1 MKFSVNYVSALISIA
16 IGMWISSFCLVLI
29 PLANIME
36 LLKLV
41 TIPLGISILTYL
53 FLTRTGEGRE
63 LVQDFARNIEK
74 KYGKV
79 RFTVCFIL
87 IALGVSL
94 LILTGGAYLDMINWY
109 QFLNTTWTYTFPQYV
124 AVVPNLMLRAL
135 TQSEADCSLGTSLF
149 WIGIAL
155 IVIPHFELSK
165 FNNKDSIIP
174 AMIML
179 SWIAFGLYCFTLYII
194 TTGID
199 LYHYWFNTFPN
210 CELYCNT
217 TLLAVLGKCSFH
229 NVTLCKLF
237 NATAVR
243 IEIPLDNPLS
253 FPCYYKYKIIN
264 GLLFYRLN
272 KTCVIELV
280 LRKLKIMKR

>member
-1 MKFSVNYVSALISIA
+1 MKFSTRYVSILISITV
-16 IGMWISSFCLVLI
+16 GMWATSICLVMLPLI
-29 PLANIME
+29 NLTD
-36 LLKLV
+36 LLKLII
-41 TIPLGISILTYL
+41 TPLIISILVYLALTY
-53 FLTRTGEGRE
+53 TKKGRE
-63 LVQDFARNIEK
+63 FVQDFAKDMEK

-109 QFLNTTWTYTFPQYV
+109 QFLNSTWTYTFPQYV
-124 AVVPNLMLRAL
+124 AVVPNPILKML
-135 TQSEADCSLGTSLF
+135 TQSKVDVVVGVILF
-149 WIGIAL
+149 WIGIFL
-155 IVIPHFELSK
+155 IMFPHFIFATYNRESSAHLAM
-165 FNNKDSIIP
+165 FILFIIALVVCEVS
-174 AMIML
+174 AMIA
-179 SWIAFGLYCFTLYII
+179 SGQ
-194 TTGID
+194 D

-210 CELYCNT
+210 CEFYCNT
-217 TLLAVLGKCSFH
+217 TLLAVLGKCPIH

-272 KTCVIELV
+272 KTCIIELV